1 MIIKEAKKMDEFE
14 NFSVETLNKILKKS
28 ELSQSETENVKAL
41 SIDYILKSAKPLNEK
56 VEIAKNR
63 GFLEEL
69 RNKDK
74 KFKHKTKESYEST
87 VGRVSLNL
95 WNSSLWKIQVRAI
108 ILFLK

>member
-56 VEIAKNR
+56 VEIAKDR

-69 RNKDK
+69 RNEDK

-95 WNSSLWKIQVRAI
+95 WNSSLWKIQVSAI